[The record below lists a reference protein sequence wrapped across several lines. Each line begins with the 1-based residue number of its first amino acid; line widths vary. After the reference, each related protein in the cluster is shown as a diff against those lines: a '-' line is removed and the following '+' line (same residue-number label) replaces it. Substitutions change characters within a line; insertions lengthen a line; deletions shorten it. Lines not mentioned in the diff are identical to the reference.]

1 MKEHEAR
8 KAIMSRK
15 DLTDG
20 DKVVM
25 LAILLTVDW
34 ETWTNPTSYTAIA
47 KLTGKKRPNIVRHF
61 KKLEQLKLISRD
73 WFTSQVCKAP
83 TMKVHLEN
91 IKQPV
96 INTITPPV
104 INKITPCYQDDN
116 TPCYQDDNTPVINL
130 RTHAVINSITLT
142 TNFNNQS
149 IYQSNINMYGLN
161 VGELWGDELREE
173 VEENLKAKKEGE
185 K

>member
-1 MKEHEAR
+1 MKEHEVR

-34 ETWTNPTSYTAIA
+34 ETWTNPTSLKAIA
-47 KLTGKKRPNIVRHF
+47 NLTGKKRPNIVRHF

-83 TMKVHLEN
+83 IMKVHLEN

-104 INKITPCYQDDN
+104 INTITPCYQDDN
-116 TPCYQDDNTPVINL
+116 TSCYQDDNTPVINL

-173 VEENLKAKKEGE
+173 VEENLKAKKEGD

>member
-1 MKEHEAR
+1 
-8 KAIMSRK
+8 
-15 DLTDG
+15 
-20 DKVVM
+20 
-25 LAILLTVDW
+25 
-34 ETWTNPTSYTAIA
+34 
-47 KLTGKKRPNIVRHF
+47 
-61 KKLEQLKLISRD
+61 LEQLKLISRD
-73 WFTSQVCKAP
+73 WFTSQACKAP
-83 TMKVHLEN
+83 VMKVHLEN

-96 INTITPPV
+96 INTITP
-104 INKITPCYQDDN
+104 CYQDNN
-116 TPCYQDDNTPVINL
+116 TTCYQDNNTPVINM
-130 RTHAVINSITLT
+130 RTDAVINSITLT

>member
-1 MKEHEAR
+1 MKEHEVR

-34 ETWTNPTSYTAIA
+34 ETWTNQTSLKAIA
-47 KLTGKKRPNIVRHF
+47 NLTGKKRPNIVRHF

-73 WFTSQVCKAP
+73 WFTSQACKAP
-83 TMKVHLEN
+83 VMKVHLEN

-96 INTITPPV
+96 INTITP
-104 INKITPCYQDDN
+104 CYQDNN
-116 TPCYQDDNTPVINL
+116 TTCYQDNNTPVINM
-130 RTHAVINSITLT
+130 RTDAVINSITLT